1 MSYCLL
7 CVYIYIICIY
17 ICISYNRTQV
27 LAEVRLLEHGPD
39 LGFVPRVPFVR
50 QPLGYLQSTIGLPRE
65 QTVQSAFRGRFGDR
79 LSRLLHSLTGSNLS
93 CFAGGLHSGWHFSFF
108 AGRLLRGGHFSF
120 FAGRVATGGLPS
132 GGHWSFVAELQLVSE
147 EALLRI
153 RRRQQSLIPETM
165 QVLEMR

>member
-7 CVYIYIICIY
+7 CVYIYNMY
-17 ICISYNRTQV
+17 IYNRTQV

-108 AGRLLRGGHFSF
+108 AGR
-120 FAGRVATGGLPS
+120 VATGGLPS

-165 QVLEMR
+165 QVLEMS